1 MYRGTARVY
10 TEAQGALL
18 ESSFL
23 FPNSSTGD
31 RPRSNF
37 LGVQLGGLNF
47 KYYDIK
53 YKGIPQGIKC

>member
-23 FPNSSTGD
+23 FPNFSTGD
-31 RPRSNF
+31 SPWSNF
-37 LGVQLGGLNF
+37 LGVQLGDF
-47 KYYDIK
+47 
-53 YKGIPQGIKC
+53 